1 MDNSVSNK
9 INHHET
15 ILYKKM
21 YKQVRGVKGVS
32 ISYTGITITE
42 CRGGNGDWWWTGKP
56 GVL

>member
-15 ILYKKM
+15 ILYKKI
-21 YKQVRGVKGVS
+21 YKQVNGVKGVS

-42 CRGGNGDWWWTGKP
+42 SRGGNGDW
-56 GVL
+56 